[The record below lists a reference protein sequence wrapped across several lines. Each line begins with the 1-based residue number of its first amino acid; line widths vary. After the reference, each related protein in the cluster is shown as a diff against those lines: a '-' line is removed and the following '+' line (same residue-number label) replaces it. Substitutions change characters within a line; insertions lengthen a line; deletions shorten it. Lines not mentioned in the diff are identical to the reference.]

1 MNLGIGIPINIAL
14 EKALQIA
21 IAEVIRERI
30 FPVSVCCLAPT
41 SLNVNVTA
49 VYYRQGVEIGRLTH
63 NVTLNPG
70 CCETVQLETHPQ
82 ADQVKVIAEGGQY
95 RSEAS
100 AKVAVATGGSVTTV
114 KFRDRFEIE
123 TGKNISFLDHLAS
136 LKLYTIKYYVLAVRN
151 GMIDTVVNEIFEK
164 YVGGNYIDRAWDN
177 VQIYYISEI
186 NETAKELNLSPE
198 DPPVSGT
205 GTFFAFKWSLTRND
219 LKQWFNRGFT
229 TRLFSTSPN
238 YEQVDGKY
246 IYKGIKIEAYTHLL
260 RFGIAFGTTS
270 ASLIGE
276 SVTVR
281 GDTGATANIWVGRG
295 EKKYI
300 HVEPDSPIE
309 LISLRESLIS
319 NGFPSCVADAIIRK
333 ESGVFVVKDNTCI
346 KGKLKLCTT
355 LYSNYDDIMV
365 SYPLVPYPIYAPQ
378 CPSIDEL
385 MARNAHLRKYLFEDS
400 WEKFGGPSYPVQEV
414 RRDYCLPPY
423 HLGISVSTIG
433 VTGTVWECET
443 IGKDQKRCTSRNV
456 SEPLPAEGLVV
467 RAYSAPWVTS
477 FRIYRDGQPLSV
489 DEKLRI
495 VQNILKLRGIIGKYD
510 VVVTSAPPPGELCRR
525 IGAAYVDRDLSEI
538 VKKSIRKV
546 NCYLFA
552 DNYLRYD
559 NKKIANVPAPG
570 SLRSKDLSVII
581 LPEDIKILYQGRE
594 LTSAE
599 KRNFIN
605 GMLSVARMS
614 DYVVSLGDI
623 DSATACTSASSVY
636 ISECPVA
643 QARYLGRYAVMGDD
657 MRERVTGS
665 SRAGTVVFGV
675 VDVYEVPNYNEIRV
689 ASSIPLSKR
698 VAVGEC
704 ARLRTGQG
712 SNSIAVAI
720 APGEDVERAVTEI
733 CGAFSTFGRCLSL
746 GYITN
751 SCTVG
756 QKMPLSQCLSS
767 GGRIVGVV
775 EYKTGV
781 FSGTEDKVPLV
792 TGQVYSLGQVQL
804 RYSFTYDPTVCCVG
818 GNLVP
823 HPSPTQPKIEVLE
836 PTQTV
841 QNNITVTVAPSVLT
855 VSPGERACFAIN
867 IEGTTT
873 LAGLQYSIGSI
884 VRSTTVQSGQNIIC
898 IETPSQAGN
907 YQVVFQ
913 IISYDG
919 RTAQATA
926 TVTVIQP
933 QPPTV
938 TNMPLA
944 VIDES
949 ICRGRQIL
957 EGQYRACE
965 LRAGNSLN
973 IRLREIYYREV
984 QIVVYGGLGFTV
996 DQALANMVQI
1006 DLVDEQ
1012 GRRYRVVKLPDIE
1025 IELMLSSAVPI
1036 PNPIYLALRV
1046 DVTSPDGV
1054 PITSKQYIVK
1064 IPPP

>member
-1 MNLGIGIPINIAL
+1 MSLGTGLPIKIAP
-14 EKALQIA
+14 EKPLQIA
-21 IAEVIRERI
+21 IAEVIEERI
-30 FPVSVCCLAPT
+30 FPVSVCSLAPT

-49 VYYRQGVEIGRLTH
+49 VYYRQGVEIGRLTR

-70 CCETVQLETHPQ
+70 CCETVQLETHPL

-100 AKVAVATGGSVTTV
+100 AKVAVAVADSVTTV

-123 TGKNISFLDHLAS
+123 TGKNISFLNHLAL
-136 LKLYTIKYYVLAVRN
+136 LKLYTIKYYVLTVRN
-151 GMIDTVVNEIFEK
+151 GKIDTVINEIFEQ

-186 NETAKELNLSPE
+186 NETAGEQTLNPL
-198 DPPVSGT
+198 DPPVSRT
-205 GTFFAFKWSLTRND
+205 ETFFTFKWSLTRND
-219 LKQWFNRGFT
+219 LKQWFIRGFGAT
-229 TRLFSTSPN
+229 SPLFSISPN
-238 YEQVDGKY
+238 YEQVVGKN
-246 IYKGIKIEAYTHLL
+246 IYKGNKIEAYTHLL

-270 ASLIGE
+270 ASLFGE

-281 GDTGATANIWVGRG
+281 GDTGATAKNWVGRG
-295 EKKYI
+295 EQKYI
-300 HVEPDSPIE
+300 HVEPDPPIE

-346 KGKLKLCTT
+346 KGKLKLCAT
-355 LYSNYDDIMV
+355 LYSNYDDNMI
-365 SYPLVPYPIYAPQ
+365 SYPLEPYPIYAPQ

-385 MARNAHLRKYLFEDS
+385 MARNAHLSKYLFEDS

-414 RRDYCLPPY
+414 RREYCLPPY
-423 HLGISVSTIG
+423 HLGVSVSTIG

-443 IGKDQKRCTSRNV
+443 IGDEKRCISRDV
-456 SEPLPAEGLVV
+456 SAPIPAEGLAV
-467 RAYSAPWVTS
+467 RAYSAPWVAL
-477 FRIYRDGQPLSV
+477 FRIYRDGRPLSV

-495 VQNILKLRGIIGKYD
+495 VQDILKLRGIIGKYD
-510 VVVTSAPPPGELCRR
+510 VVVSSAPPPGELCRR

-538 VKKSIRKV
+538 VKKSMRKV

-552 DNYLRYD
+552 DSYLRYD

-605 GMLSVARMS
+605 GMLTAARMM

-623 DSATACTSASSVY
+623 DSATACTSASLVY

-657 MRERVTGS
+657 MRERAIGS
-665 SRAGTVVFGV
+665 YRTGTVVFGV

-698 VAVGEC
+698 VVVGEC

-733 CGAFSTFGRCLSL
+733 CGAFSAFGTCLPL

-781 FSGTEDKVPLV
+781 FSGTENKDPL
-792 TGQVYSLGQVQL
+792 S
-804 RYSFTYDPTVCCVG
+804 YSFTYDPAVCCVG
-818 GNLVP
+818 GKVVP
-823 HPSPTQPKIEVLE
+823 HPSPTQSYVPHPS

-855 VSPGERACFAIN
+855 VSPGEQACFAIN

-873 LAGLQYSIGSI
+873 LARLQYSIGSI

-898 IETPSQAGN
+898 IETPTQPGN
-907 YQVVFQ
+907 YQAVFQ

-926 TVTVIQP
+926 TVTVKQP
-933 QPPTV
+933 QQPTD

-949 ICRGRQIL
+949 ICRGSQIL
-957 EGQYRACE
+957 EGQYRVCE
-965 LRAGNSLN
+965 LRVGNSLN
-973 IRLREIYYREV
+973 IKLREINYREV

-1025 IELMLSSAVPI
+1025 IELILSSAVPI
-1036 PNPIYLALRV
+1036 PNPIYFALRV

-1064 IPPP
+1064 IPPPIPPP